1 MIATYAPE
9 DLRKAFWKEDLEHG
23 GIIHSQYE
31 EIKRVLDQKD
41 MAWVQTQYRKLRQ
54 HAIAQTD
61 FYSKYG
67 VDDVFSVVNKS
78 ILLENYE
85 ACKAKAGFSGPTHM
99 SSTSGS
105 TGTSFTV
112 IQDYRKRKRTI
123 ADLKVFGERC
133 DYPSHERMIFFRVLS
148 ENLRRT
154 PEQEDRE
161 NIYYIDSSNLDEE
174 HLHQM
179 YEAILVKQPRIIF
192 SYASTLVELARYISN
207 AAHVVEVSALR
218 SVLTAGEGIS
228 EQDRRLLE
236 KVFHCS
242 VYRRYSD
249 MELGILGQD
258 TGNGSAYFLNYGSYY
273 FECLKIDSDAP
284 AAPGEVGRIVI
295 TDLFNY
301 AFPMI
306 RYDTGD
312 LGIMDVESEDEF
324 PVLREIYGRIRDCVY
339 ATDGALISPAKISV
353 MMWQAKGVRQWQ
365 FIQQSRKEYLLKINS
380 AEDVD
385 RKYLKE
391 RFQNLIGADAVI
403 RIEQVEEIPVLSSNK
418 RRAVVCNYQKPAY
431 KIYQVTQSDQK
442 AAALRSCDHA
452 FSNPVTQRNNY
463 ESLFAKIDSSAEFLA
478 AYRQQEVLGYIALY
492 ANDLAGKTA
501 YVTLLAVRPEA
512 QNMHIGSALMKAAME
527 LAAERGMERIRLEVS
542 LNNEKA
548 IRIYEKA
555 GFVKEE
561 ETGKGSVYMVCSLQ

>member
-1 MIATYAPE
+1 M
-9 DLRKAFWKEDLEHG
+9 
-23 GIIHSQYE
+23 
-31 EIKRVLDQKD
+31 
-41 MAWVQTQYRKLRQ
+41 
-54 HAIAQTD
+54 
-61 FYSKYG
+61 
-67 VDDVFSVVNKS
+67 
-78 ILLENYE
+78 
-85 ACKAKAGFSGPTHM
+85 
-99 SSTSGS
+99 
-105 TGTSFTV
+105 
-112 IQDYRKRKRTI
+112 
-123 ADLKVFGERC
+123 
-133 DYPSHERMIFFRVLS
+133 
-148 ENLRRT
+148 
-154 PEQEDRE
+154 
-161 NIYYIDSSNLDEE
+161 
-174 HLHQM
+174 
-179 YEAILVKQPRIIF
+179 
-192 SYASTLVELARYISN
+192 
-207 AAHVVEVSALR
+207 
-218 SVLTAGEGIS
+218 
-228 EQDRRLLE
+228 
-236 KVFHCS
+236 
-242 VYRRYSD
+242 
-249 MELGILGQD
+249 
-258 TGNGSAYFLNYGSYY
+258 
-273 FECLKIDSDAP
+273 
-284 AAPGEVGRIVI
+284 I

-312 LGIMDVESEDEF
+312 LGIMDVESENEF

-339 ATDGALISPAKISV
+339 ATDGALISPTKTSV

-385 RKYLKE
+385 RKYLKA
-391 RFQNLIGADAVI
+391 RFQNLMGADAVI